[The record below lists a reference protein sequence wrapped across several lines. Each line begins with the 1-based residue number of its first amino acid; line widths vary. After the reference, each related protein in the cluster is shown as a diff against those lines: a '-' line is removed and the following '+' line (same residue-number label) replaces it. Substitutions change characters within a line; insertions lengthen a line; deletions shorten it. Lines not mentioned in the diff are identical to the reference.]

1 MYMHIN
7 DYGNLVSVSEVGYV
21 EEEAAACKW
30 DFSKLVKEGF
40 DV

>member
-21 EEEAAACKW
+21 EEAAACKW